1 MHTRF
6 AALFLGFALVPFAWP
21 LPSAAQIA
29 IIPGSA
35 ERGAALIKSKGCLD
49 CHSFDGSGQGRSPAQ
64 LAADVWNHSP
74 EMWRAQ
80 QTKNVRPL
88 MDSIE
93 TADVFAYFFS
103 LAYFKA
109 AGNANSG
116 RNVFEAK
123 GCAQCHDTSVAGRRA
138 GPPISTWSEVN
149 DPLAWA
155 ERM

>member
-21 LPSAAQIA
+21 LPSAAQIT

-35 ERGAALIKSKGCLD
+35 ERGAVLVKSKGCLD

-80 QTKNVRPL
+80 RTKNVLPIMAARLLGIATRTIYRHLERQENSDQDNEIDDEDASAPL
-88 MDSIE
+88 KSDAFNI
-93 TADVFAYFFS
+93 
-103 LAYFKA
+103 
-109 AGNANSG
+109 
-116 RNVFEAK
+116 
-123 GCAQCHDTSVAGRRA
+123 H
-138 GPPISTWSEVN
+138 
-149 DPLAWA
+149 
-155 ERM
+155 